1 MSIPLV
7 IGLISL
13 LLVLI
18 IGYSIIIQY
27 RQRLESAKQ
36 QELAKQVAIIDATE
50 ELISNAS
57 HLPYSKEL
65 LVCLNKR
72 ILYALETIAEVDT
85 KDRSLKQRIHHVN
98 GQISHL
104 ETHFD
109 QTNVVPFQVPNS
121 DRQAIGML
129 QLVKRLKSVI
139 KGEHGKGRIATQAYV
154 LENTRLENMQLRINI
169 ENVVK
174 RANDARLKRQFGTAK
189 QLLKKGIDV
198 LSSRNDDYATKA
210 KQKLQYML
218 GEIDNNMSVSS
229 EQERQ
234 QLLEKDN
241 DELDVLFQPKRKW

>member
-13 LLVLI
+13 LLILV
-18 IGYSIIIQY
+18 IGYSLIIQY

-36 QELAKQVAIIDATE
+36 QELAKQHAIIDATE

-72 ILYALETIAEVDT
+72 ILYALESIAEVDT
-85 KDRSLKQRIHHVN
+85 KDRSLKQRIHHVSE
-98 GQISHL
+98 QLAHL

-109 QTNVVPFQVPNS
+109 QTNVVAFQVPNS

-129 QLVKRLKSVI
+129 QLVKRLKSVL
-139 KGEHGKGRIATQAYV
+139 KGEHSKGRIATQTYV
-154 LENTRLENMQLRINI
+154 IENIRLDNMQLRINI

-198 LSSRNDDYATKA
+198 LSSRNDAYATKA
-210 KQKLQYML
+210 QQKLQYML
-218 GEIDNNMSVSS
+218 NEIDNNMSVSS

-234 QLLEKDN
+234 QLLDKDT

>member
-1 MSIPLV
+1 MSIPLI

-13 LLVLI
+13 LLILI
-18 IGYSIIIQY
+18 IGYSVIIQY

-98 GQISHL
+98 EQISHL

-129 QLVKRLKSVI
+129 QLVKRLKSVM

-154 LENTRLENMQLRINI
+154 LENTRLDNMQLRINI

-174 RANDARLKRQFGTAK
+174 RANDARL
-189 QLLKKGIDV
+189 
-198 LSSRNDDYATKA
+198 
-210 KQKLQYML
+210 
-218 GEIDNNMSVSS
+218 
-229 EQERQ
+229 
-234 QLLEKDN
+234 
-241 DELDVLFQPKRKW
+241 

>member
-13 LLVLI
+13 LLILI
-18 IGYSIIIQY
+18 IGYSVIIQY

-72 ILYALETIAEVDT
+72 ILYALESIAEIDT
-85 KDRSLKQRIHHVN
+85 KDRTLKQRIQHVSE
-98 GQISHL
+98 QLTYL

-109 QTNVVPFQVPNS
+109 QTNVVQFQVPNS

-129 QLVKRLKSVI
+129 QLVKRLKSVL

-154 LENTRLENMQLRINI
+154 QENTRLDNMQLRINI

-198 LSSRNDDYATKA
+198 LSSRNDSYATKA
-210 KQKLQYML
+210 LQKLQYML
-218 GEIDNNMSVSS
+218 NEIDNNMSVSS

-234 QLLEKDN
+234 QLLDKDN

>member
-1 MSIPLV
+1 MSIPLI

-13 LLVLI
+13 LLILI
-18 IGYSIIIQY
+18 IGYNVIIQY

-98 GQISHL
+98 EQLTHL

-109 QTNVVPFQVPNS
+109 QTNVVAFQVPNS

-129 QLVKRLKSVI
+129 QLVKRLKNVL
-139 KGEHGKGRIATQAYV
+139 KGEHSKGRIATQAYV
-154 LENTRLENMQLRINI
+154 LENTRLDNMQLRINI

-198 LSSRNDDYATKA
+198 LSSRNDAYATKA
-210 KQKLQYML
+210 QQKLQYML
-218 GEIDNNMSVSS
+218 NEIDNNMSVSS

-234 QLLEKDN
+234 QLLDKDN

>member
-1 MSIPLV
+1 MSIPLI

-13 LLVLI
+13 LLILI
-18 IGYSIIIQY
+18 IGYSVIIQY

-72 ILYALETIAEVDT
+72 IL
-85 KDRSLKQRIHHVN
+85 
-98 GQISHL
+98 
-104 ETHFD
+104 D

-129 QLVKRLKSVI
+129 QLVKRLKSVM

-154 LENTRLENMQLRINI
+154 LENTRLDNMQLRINI

-198 LSSRNDDYATKA
+198 LSSRNDTYATKA
-210 KQKLQYML
+210 QQKLQYML
-218 GEIDNNMSVSS
+218 NEIDNNMSVSS

-234 QLLEKDN
+234 QLLDKDN

>member
-1 MSIPLV
+1 MSVPLV

-13 LLVLI
+13 LLILI
-18 IGYSIIIQY
+18 IGYSVIIQY

-36 QELAKQVAIIDATE
+36 QELAKQIAIIDATE

-72 ILYALETIAEVDT
+72 ILYALESIAEIET
-85 KDRSLKQRIHHVN
+85 KDRTLKQRIQHVSE
-98 GQISHL
+98 QLAYL

-109 QTNVVPFQVPNS
+109 QTNVVSFQVPNS

-129 QLVKRLKSVI
+129 QLVKRLKNVL

-154 LENTRLENMQLRINI
+154 LENTRLDNMQLRINI

-198 LSSRNDDYATKA
+198 LSSRNDSYATKA
-210 KQKLQYML
+210 QQKLQYML
-218 GEIDNNMSVSS
+218 NEIDNNMSVSS

-234 QLLEKDN
+234 QLLDKDN

>member
-13 LLVLI
+13 LLILI
-18 IGYSIIIQY
+18 VGYNIIIQY
-27 RQRLESAKQ
+27 RQRIESAKQ
-36 QELAKQVAIIDATE
+36 QELAKQIAIIDATE

-65 LVCLNKR
+65 LVCLNRR
-72 ILYALETIAEVDT
+72 ILYALETLAEVDT
-85 KDRSLKQRIHHVN
+85 KDRSLKQRIHHVSE
-98 GQISHL
+98 QLTHL
-104 ETHFD
+104 EMHFD
-109 QTNVVPFQVPNS
+109 QTTVIPFQVPNS

-129 QLVKRLKSVI
+129 QLVKRLKNVL
-139 KGEHGKGRIATQAYV
+139 KGEHSKGRIATQAYV
-154 LENTRLENMQLRINI
+154 SENTRLDSMQLRINI

-198 LSSRNDDYATKA
+198 LSSRNDAYATKA
-210 KQKLQYML
+210 QQKLQYML
-218 GEIDNNMSVSS
+218 NEIDNNMSISS

-234 QLLEKDN
+234 QLLDKDN

>member
-1 MSIPLV
+1 MSIPLI

-13 LLVLI
+13 LLILI
-18 IGYSIIIQY
+18 IGYSVIIQY

-98 GQISHL
+98 EQISHL

-129 QLVKRLKSVI
+129 QLVKRLKSVM
-139 KGEHGKGRIATQAYV
+139 KGEHGKGRITTQAYV
-154 LENTRLENMQLRINI
+154 LENTRLDNMQLRINI

-198 LSSRNDDYATKA
+198 LSSRNDTYATKA
-210 KQKLQYML
+210 QQKLQYML
-218 GEIDNNMSVSS
+218 NEIDNNMSVSS

-234 QLLEKDN
+234 QLLDKDN

>member
-13 LLVLI
+13 LLILI
-18 IGYSIIIQY
+18 IGYNVIIQY

-72 ILYALETIAEVDT
+72 ILYALESIAEIDT
-85 KDRSLKQRIHHVN
+85 KDRTLKQRIQHVSE
-98 GQISHL
+98 QLTHL

-109 QTNVVPFQVPNS
+109 QTTVVPFQVPNS

-129 QLVKRLKSVI
+129 QLVKRLKIVL

-154 LENTRLENMQLRINI
+154 LENTRLDNMQLRINI

-198 LSSRNDDYATKA
+198 LSSRSDNYATKA
-210 KQKLQYML
+210 QQKLQYML
-218 GEIDNNMSVSS
+218 NEIDNNMSVSS

-234 QLLEKDN
+234 QLLDKDN

>member
-13 LLVLI
+13 LLILI
-18 IGYSIIIQY
+18 IGYSVIIQY

-72 ILYALETIAEVDT
+72 ILYALESIAEINT
-85 KDRSLKQRIHHVN
+85 KDRTLKQRIQHVSE
-98 GQISHL
+98 QLTYL

-109 QTNVVPFQVPNS
+109 QTNVVQFQVPNS

-129 QLVKRLKSVI
+129 QLVKRLKSVL

-154 LENTRLENMQLRINI
+154 LENTRLDNMQLRINI

-198 LSSRNDDYATKA
+198 LSSRNDSYATKA
-210 KQKLQYML
+210 LQKLQYML
-218 GEIDNNMSVSS
+218 NEIDNNMSVSS

-234 QLLEKDN
+234 QLLDKDN

>member
-98 GQISHL
+98 EQISHL

-139 KGEHGKGRIATQAYV
+139 KGEHRKGRIATQAYV
-154 LENTRLENMQLRINI
+154 LENTRLDNMQLRINI

-234 QLLEKDN
+234 QLLNKDN
-241 DELDVLFQPKRKW
+241 NELDVLFQPKRKW

>member
-98 GQISHL
+98 EQISHL

-139 KGEHGKGRIATQAYV
+139 KGEHRKGRIATQAYV
-154 LENTRLENMQLRINI
+154 LENTRLDNMQLRINI